1 MALGS
6 CMAVAPLASLDPL
19 LAGLAD
25 WLNRTQVKE
34 TAWGVGVSLDMLML
48 LLHPVC
54 FWAYKSQLGSQW
66 WLDVVPFT
74 VANGNNTAVQLHT
87 SCTTVVG

>member
-1 MALGS
+1 
-6 CMAVAPLASLDPL
+6 MAVAPLASLDPL

-87 SCTTVVG
+87 PCTTVVG